1 MKGKDK
7 SDIRHKVEH
16 SSSGRYVIRT
26 EAMKDPVVRV
36 HISRGYTPSCD
47 NNHNY
52 DNIVDK
58 EKQNRVINQMQRK
71 KNKDKLLEKSRLQL
85 EQTQKE
91 LEAAY
96 EYDNNQSARK
106 SSSKKIILPKKLVN
120 DIILIN
126 EEIQQFQKEQVRS
139 RYEEELEVEDNK
151 IRKQQRQITQQ
162 SMENVQRSLQLINS
176 IKVTHDP
183 KEQQKHQEYMKQK
196 VGEINNK
203 LWEKQKTLI
212 TLLSQRDELRQ
223 KIETLVSNY
232 FKDEENARLL
242 QINSHVLK
250 FFRVIFGRDY
260 SMRLRMDKILQNNDA
275 EMLKKQIQKTK
286 EIKRK
291 PKPQDIFIPYNQSER
306 YKEKLGNKM
315 EDMFLNTI
323 SAGSKTTTSQLSHTG
338 MMHKS
343 LDLKLVPIYQAK
355 HLDILETYF
364 QKDVLQH
371 LYDFYFN
378 PITEN
383 LEYYFKSETWDQL
396 FEQLKQNK
404 LPKENITLGS
414 PQRNEQQLFLPQI
427 SSNRQRNELT
437 NLDQSDTQKA
447 SNQQQIKSMKAINN
461 EKNEKP
467 TQSFQQI
474 QLADTNEVLKSLENN
489 SSSEKSQNEL
499 YSNLG
504 SNQELQN
511 QLYSK
516 EFYQYLREYSIIS
529 ETQNKLSKE
538 EILKKVESRLEQCR
552 DKHDFFEQQL
562 DLIDNSNIVK
572 KSSQQKRKSLLNS
585 INFLSQQFQKQRD
598 SQSIEQISNEK
609 IKTPP
614 LLSVHSSFKDNQQL
628 QKMPLQLDTPTLS
641 KYSSSKAMNNEL
653 QDLQLVQTIS
663 KKVNFQ
669 NKQSQSIDTVL
680 EQTPINK
687 EYQQQDQQ
695 KLPKIRTSKSVSQIG
710 KLKKVSQDAFNKC
723 MDKLA
728 NQAVSEETNK
738 YLNYVNKLYKQ
749 CKIESYKTKKV
760 KNESIKKKNIIQKK
774 YRNIDKEFKKLASL

>member
-1 MKGKDK
+1 
-7 SDIRHKVEH
+7 
-16 SSSGRYVIRT
+16 
-26 EAMKDPVVRV
+26 MKDPVVMV

-96 EYDNNQSARK
+96 QFDNNQSARK

-139 RYEEELEVEDNK
+139 RYEEQLEVEDNK

-176 IKVTHDP
+176 IKVTQDP

-203 LWEKQKTLI
+203 LWDKQKTLI
-212 TLLSQRDELRQ
+212 ALLGQRDELRQ
-223 KIETLVSNY
+223 KIEKLVSNY
-232 FKDEENARLL
+232 FKDEENAHLL

-275 EMLKKQIQKTK
+275 ELLKKQIQKTK

-291 PKPQDIFIPYNQSER
+291 PKPQDIFIPYNQSDR

-323 SAGSKTTTSQLSHTG
+323 SAGSKTTTSQLSNTG

-343 LDLKLVPIYQAK
+343 LNLKLVPIYQAK

-383 LEYYFKSETWDQL
+383 LEYYFKSEIWDQL

-404 LPKENITLGS
+404 LPKENLQQGS
-414 PQRNEQQLFLPQI
+414 PQKNDQQLFLPQI
-427 SSNRQRNELT
+427 NSNKQRKDIQ
-437 NLDQSDTQKA
+437 NLDPPDTQK
-447 SNQQQIKSMKAINN
+447 SNIKSLKVINN
-461 EKNEKP
+461 EKQS
-467 TQSFQQI
+467 QSFQQI
-474 QLADTNEVLKSLENN
+474 QLADQNEVPKQLERNQSLEQ
-489 SSSEKSQNEL
+489 SQNET
-499 YSNLG
+499 YSNIG
-504 SNQELQN
+504 SNQELQS

-516 EFYQYLREYSIIS
+516 EFYQYLREYSMIS
-529 ETQNKLSKE
+529 EAQNKLSKE
-538 EILKKVESRLEQCR
+538 DILKKVESRLEQCR
-552 DKHDFFEQQL
+552 DKHEFFEQQL
-562 DLIDNSNIVK
+562 DLMDNSSNIVK
-572 KSSQQKRKSLLNS
+572 KNTHQKRKSLLNS

-598 SQSIEQISNEK
+598 SQSNEQNSNEK

-614 LLSVHSSFKDNQQL
+614 LLSVHSSPKDTQQL

-641 KYSSSKAMNNEL
+641 KYSSSKAQNKEL
-653 QDLQLVQTIS
+653 LDIQLVQTTS

-680 EQTPINK
+680 EQTPSNK
-687 EYQQQDQQ
+687 AYQQLEEQ
-695 KLPKIRTSKSVSQIG
+695 KLPKIRPSKSISQIG
-710 KLKKVSQDAFNKC
+710 KLKKISQDAFNKC

>member
-7 SDIRHKVEH
+7 SEIRHKVEH

-26 EAMKDPVVRV
+26 EAMKDPAVRV

-96 EYDNNQSARK
+96 QLDNNQSARK

-126 EEIQQFQKEQVRS
+126 EEIQLFQKEQVRS

-151 IRKQQRQITQQ
+151 IRKQQRQIYQQ

-176 IKVTHDP
+176 IKVTQDP
-183 KEQQKHQEYMKQK
+183 KEQQKHKEYMKQK

-212 TLLSQRDELRQ
+212 ALLGQRDELRQ
-223 KIETLVSNY
+223 KIEKLVSNY
-232 FKDEENARLL
+232 FNDEENAHLL

-275 EMLKKQIQKTK
+275 ELLKKQIQKTK

-291 PKPQDIFIPYNQSER
+291 PKPQDIFIPYNQSGR
-306 YKEKLGNKM
+306 YKERLGNKM
-315 EDMFLNTI
+315 EDVFLNTI

-343 LDLKLVPIYQAK
+343 LDLKHIPIYQAK

-364 QKDVLQH
+364 QKEVLQH
-371 LYDFYFN
+371 LHDFYFN

-404 LPKENITLGS
+404 LPKENLQMS
-414 PQRNEQQLFLPQI
+414 SSSRNDQQLFLPQI
-427 SSNRQRNELT
+427 NSNKKKNDLQ
-437 NLDQSDTQKA
+437 NLDPPDTQK
-447 SNQQQIKSMKAINN
+447 SNQQQIKSMKAFAS
-461 EKNEKP
+461 EK
-467 TQSFQQI
+467 QSQSLQQI
-474 QLADTNEVLKSLENN
+474 QLADTNEAPKQLEKNQ
-489 SSSEKSQNEL
+489 SVEQSQNEI
-499 YSNLG
+499 YSNIG
-504 SNQELQN
+504 SNQEVQN

-516 EFYQYLREYSIIS
+516 EFYQYLREYSTIS

-538 EILKKVESRLEQCR
+538 DILKKVESRLQQCR
-552 DKHDFFEQQL
+552 DKHEFFEQQL
-562 DLIDNSNIVK
+562 DLIDNSNNFAK
-572 KSSQQKRKSLLNS
+572 KSPHQKRKSLLHS

-598 SQSIEQISNEK
+598 SQSTEQTNNEN

-614 LLSVHSSFKDNQQL
+614 LLCAHSSVKDNQQL

-641 KYSSSKAMNNEL
+641 KYSISKVMNKEL
-653 QDLQLVQTIS
+653 QDIQLVQAIS

-680 EQTPINK
+680 EQTPTSK
-687 EYQQQDQQ
+687 ACQLLDQQ

-710 KLKKVSQDAFNKC
+710 KLKKISQDAFNKC
-723 MDKLA
+723 MNKLA

-749 CKIESYKTKKV
+749 CKVESYKTKKV
-760 KNESIKKKNIIQKK
+760 KNESIKKKNIIQKE
-774 YRNIDKEFKKLASL
+774 YRNIDKEFKKFASL